1 MRLQLRTTKS
11 KELIPFNYQTFLTG
25 ALHKWIGRNSLHDDR
40 LSLYSF
46 SWLNGGNALKQ
57 GLRFENGAHFFI
69 SVHDQQ
75 LLKSIIQGVRD
86 NPEIAFGLVVNELV
100 IQEDPLFEH
109 EQKFT
114 VASPIFIKRNIDGKE
129 KHYEYQDNES
139 SKLLTETLKNKLR
152 KANLD
157 DAGVSVQ
164 FDLDYSSS
172 RTKVIY
178 YNNIGNKVNICPVI
192 IKGTPE
198 QILFAW
204 NVGIGNSTGIGFG
217 AIK

>member
-1 MRLQLRTTKS
+1 MRLHLRTTKS
-11 KELIPFNYQTFLTG
+11 NELVPFNYQPFLTG
-25 ALHKWIGRNSLHDDR
+25 ALHKWIGKNNLHDDR

-46 SWLNGGNALKQ
+46 SWLSGGTALKQ
-57 GLRFENGAHFFI
+57 AIRFENGSHFFI

-75 LLKSIIQGVRD
+75 LLKSIIQGVRM
-86 NPEIAFGLVVNELV
+86 NPEIAFGLVVNEII
-100 IQEDPLFEH
+100 IQEDPIFEYEH
-109 EQKFT
+109 KFIA
-114 VASPIFIKRNIDGKE
+114 ASPIFIKRKIDGKE
-129 KHYEYQDNES
+129 KHYDYQDNES
-139 SKLLTETLKNKLR
+139 SILLTETLKNKLR

-157 DAGVSVQ
+157 DEGVSVQ
-164 FDLDYSSS
+164 FDPSNSNP

-178 YNNIGNKVNICPVI
+178 YYKIGNKANICPVI

-204 NVGIGNSTGIGFG
+204 NVGLGNSTGIGFG